1 MHSCF
6 ALVHYFPVMHS
17 DSCNNMIVIHV
28 LSSRDVINY
37 EAEVQTVSYNSQAA
51 ILRNHSVT

>member
-17 DSCNNMIVIHV
+17 DSCNNMILINGLVMLKKYLFNYCLEV
-28 LSSRDVINY
+28 LALVNY
-37 EAEVQTVSYNSQAA
+37 KSNK
-51 ILRNHSVT
+51 HK